1 MSKAAFILL
10 AMACLTGCMSNNY
23 RVTYASNPMG
33 AQVYCDGIPRGY
45 APVTLTYTL
54 DDEVRKQGVLRT
66 TSCGFKWVS
75 GVTASANRE
84 FDLREF
90 PDGVTTFAIRPDA
103 PNAHVDHSFALQ
115 LQQQQQMGQIL
126 QQTNAIQAEQDRL
139 RQQKQSDDQT
149 QFLCKQGLLNHP
161 ACR

>member
-1 MSKAAFILL
+1 MSKTALIL
-10 AMACLTGCMSNNY
+10 MSVVWLTGCMSNDY

-45 APVTLTYTL
+45 APVTLTYKL
-54 DDEVRKQGVLRT
+54 DDEVRKQGVLHT

-75 GVTASANRE
+75 GVTAPANRE

-90 PDGVTTFAIRPDA
+90 PHGATTITTRPDE
-103 PNAHVDHSFALQ
+103 PNAHIDHSFALQ
-115 LQQQQQMGQIL
+115 LQQQRQIGQLL

-149 QFLCKQGLLNHP
+149 QFLCRQGLLNHP